1 MPTLEPLIK
10 KAHMMTSDNQGGVQD
25 GWDYRVIGINIQ
37 LTPPPNAAE
46 AATKLGEGFSTE
58 FLKNEF
64 PEQYVAKKSVNMA
77 LQCQKVIQIYGK
89 CGWEHYQ
96 QGQLGNTAMLYFR
109 KQGSNAEGT
118 ATAELSPEEQAMI
131 SKLDPD
137 QRP

>member
-1 MPTLEPLIK
+1 
-10 KAHMMTSDNQGGVQD
+10 MTTSENKGGVQD

-64 PEQYVAKKSVNMA
+64 PEQYVAQKSVNMA

-89 CGWEHYQ
+89 YRWEHYQ
-96 QGQLGNTAMLYFR
+96 QGQLGSVAMLYFR
-109 KQGSNAEGT
+109 RQGIQDESSIA
-118 ATAELSPEEQAMI
+118 AELSPEEQAMI